1 MGETQGQP
9 SVRRD
14 RHGRGLRGP
23 LAPPTSPATVP
34 RAERFGDLV
43 VDAVDR
49 LEPRW
54 GSRLTAVEVEV
65 RDVPDPRDAP
75 PDEVMLAEH
84 RTDRSGRIAT
94 LVLYR
99 RPVEFRAPEHTSL
112 VNLLRDLVAEHLAE
126 VLGTSAGEID
136 PSYDQ
141 RSDEA

>member
-1 MGETQGQP
+1 
-9 SVRRD
+9 
-14 RHGRGLRGP
+14 
-23 LAPPTSPATVP
+23 VP

-112 VNLLRDLVAEHLAE
+112 VNLIRDLVAEHLAE